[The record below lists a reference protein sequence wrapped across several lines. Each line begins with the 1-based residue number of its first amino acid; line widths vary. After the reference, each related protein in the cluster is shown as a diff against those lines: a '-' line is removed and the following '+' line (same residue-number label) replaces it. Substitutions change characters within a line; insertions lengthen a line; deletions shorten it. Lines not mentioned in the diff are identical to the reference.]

1 MGIVAGIMAI
11 PIGIVLAMVLTYVIN
26 VRSFGWT
33 MQFEI
38 IYSELFQ
45 AFLVAIGA
53 ALLAGVY
60 PALELAKM
68 NVSRAIRSE

>member
-1 MGIVAGIMAI
+1 GTVAGVIAI
-11 PIGIVLAMVLTYVIN
+11 PIGILLAMVLIYVIN

-38 IYSELFQ
+38 IYGEVAQ

-60 PALELAKM
+60 PAYRLAKM
-68 NVSRAIRSE
+68 NVSRALRSE